1 MLILT
6 ICTDIDDY
14 GHDVG
19 VDDDDDVN
27 DSCKSVQGDGAA
39 SITRQDSISAC
50 GIL

>member
-1 MLILT
+1 M
-6 ICTDIDDY
+6 DMNDYEVSDNDDEVSDNDDY
-14 GHDVG
+14 
-19 VDDDDDVN
+19 VDD